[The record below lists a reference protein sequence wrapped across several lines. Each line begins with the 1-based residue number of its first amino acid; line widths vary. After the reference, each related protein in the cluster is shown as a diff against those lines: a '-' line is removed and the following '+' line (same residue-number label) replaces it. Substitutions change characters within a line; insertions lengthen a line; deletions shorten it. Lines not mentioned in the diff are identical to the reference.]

1 MDANVGVAVGIGSSH
16 FVQLLFP
23 LPVLVA
29 AIFKLGTRAT
39 SGNAD
44 SAISKSRMTQKVAIE
59 VGSRDTISYRSNAIS
74 ISGLVA
80 AIL

>member
-29 AIFKLGTRAT
+29 AIFKLCTRVT

-44 SAISKSRMTQKVAIE
+44 SAKSKSRMTQNGAIE
-59 VGSRDTISYRSNAIS
+59 VGSRDTISLTAQTLFPFPVWWPPS
-74 ISGLVA
+74 
-80 AIL
+80 